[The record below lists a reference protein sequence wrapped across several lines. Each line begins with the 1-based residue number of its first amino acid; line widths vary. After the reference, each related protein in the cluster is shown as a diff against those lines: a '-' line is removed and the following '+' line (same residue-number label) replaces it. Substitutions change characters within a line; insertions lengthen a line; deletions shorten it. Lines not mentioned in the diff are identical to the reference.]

1 MQGFLGKTQGFLMGT
16 GRMIMNGS
24 LAAALALGTVLL
36 ASPTL
41 TRTAAAQGAP
51 QCTDDFV
58 RLRDDAQKKAL
69 AVQAAGK
76 SHVERKEM
84 CALITHFAAAET
96 QVVKFL
102 VDNKTFCGIPNEAIT
117 TSKTNHA
124 ATLKFRD
131 TVCAEGP
138 KPKAPSLSDAIG
150 TPTLDTKENTKTG
163 HGTFD
168 TLTGN
173 PLAK

>member
-1 MQGFLGKTQGFLMGT
+1 
-16 GRMIMNGS
+16 MNRS
-24 LAAALALGTVLL
+24 LAAALALATMLL
-36 ASPTL
+36 ASATF
-41 TRTAAAQGAP
+41 THTVMAQGAP

-58 RLRDDAQKKAL
+58 KLRDDAQKKAQ
-69 AVQAAGK
+69 AVQAGGK
-76 SHVERKEM
+76 NHIDRKEM
-84 CALITHFAAAET
+84 CALITRFATAET

-102 VDNKTFCGIPNEAIT
+102 VDNKTWCGIPDEAIA

-138 KPKAPSLSDAIG
+138 KPKAPSLSEAIG
-150 TPTLDTKENTKTG
+150 MPTLDTEKNTKTG
-163 HGTFD
+163 RGTFD